1 MYLSLDGGNMVCL
14 FSSTFIS
21 QVFDDEFKFC
31 SQWRHDYKLFS
42 NLTTIKNIKK
52 FKKNNAQL
60 EAYNNNTT
68 AVD

>member
-1 MYLSLDGGNMVCL
+1 MVGIWFVCFPPLL
-14 FSSTFIS
+14 FIF
-21 QVFDDEFKFC
+21 QVSDNEFKFC

-42 NLTTIKNIKK
+42 NTTIKNIKE

>member
-1 MYLSLDGGNMVCL
+1 MVCFPPL
-14 FSSTFIS
+14 FCIFEVSNN
-21 QVFDDEFKFC
+21 EFKFC

-42 NLTTIKNIKK
+42 NNTTTIKNIKE

-60 EAYNNNTT
+60 EAYNTT